1 MSDFIHPT
9 QFSEVAA
16 AAKRVAGFQDDTGQY
31 NAPSSAL
38 RSGAVI
44 RSLAEIKQ
52 AEGLEHGDQT
62 VVESCVQFLKLC
74 ELKWPNQVS
83 SVALRNISDR
93 KRSGVLFVPLTE
105 DVVKLN
111 SFLTAE
117 ATSLASTAA
126 ADASD
131 FMAMTQVVLAK
142 VIIFNRKRQGEA
154 SKVTLDDYNKKGK
167 AQNSDVNL
175 ALTEFE
181 RSLLKV
187 FDRVEIRGKRGRTV
201 PLLLTEEVTSWI
213 NILLAA
219 RMTFIHAD
227 NPYLFASSGEH
238 SHFRGSDVL
247 RKFAMAC
254 GANKPD
260 LLTSTRLRKQIAS
273 LAQVVCLKENELESL
288 ATFMGHDVRVHT
300 HFYRMPLDVMQIARI
315 SKLFLAAEQGKISEF
330 AGKQLS
336 EITVEPEAEIEQVSD
351 NDSESS
357 ASEHDST
364 QQVTSDT
371 HQVEVSSSG
380 SAGPC
385 LAKKRKR
392 VTMKRRQW
400 TEAEKDAVRMH
411 FATAIMNRRLPG
423 KGIFIFLT
431 ITICACIRLAG

>member
-1 MSDFIHPT
+1 MSCLKKSGLYCWQCQEALLFRFI
-9 QFSEVAA
+9 
-16 AAKRVAGFQDDTGQY
+16 D
-31 NAPSSAL
+31 
-38 RSGAVI
+38 
-44 RSLAEIKQ
+44 
-52 AEGLEHGDQT
+52 
-62 VVESCVQFLKLC
+62 VEMVDL
-74 ELKWPNQVS
+74 VS
-83 SVALRNISDR
+83 W
-93 KRSGVLFVPLTE
+93 
-105 DVVKLN
+105 
-111 SFLTAE
+111 
-117 ATSLASTAA
+117 
-126 ADASD
+126 
-131 FMAMTQVVLAK
+131 VLACD
-142 VIIFNRKRQGEA
+142 FA
-154 SKVTLDDYNKKGK
+154 YHSPDFF
-167 AQNSDVNL
+167 S
-175 ALTEFE
+175 
-181 RSLLKV
+181 
-187 FDRVEIRGKRGRTV
+187 RG
-201 PLLLTEEVTSWI
+201 I
-213 NILLAA
+213 
-219 RMTFIHAD
+219 
-227 NPYLFASSGEH
+227 
-238 SHFRGSDVL
+238 RGSDVL

-254 GANKPD
+254 GAKKPD

-411 FATAIMNRRLPG
+411 FATEIMNRRLPG
-423 KGIFIFLT
+423 KGEIEAFLSESQLDRQWRNVKDH
-431 ITICACIRLAG
+431 IRNQYFN